1 MIAHSGSAL
10 FYFGVT
16 PNFVS
21 HSPIASNE
29 MVTLEPKR
37 NLMNRLG
44 IALSGLRQEATTAI
58 FPSRRWILLLV
69 ITCLVAMGV
78 SGYLGWVSLT
88 SSKVAGCGGG
98 QVFNCGHVISS
109 RWSLWMGV
117 PVSLLAVGLYAGMGV
132 ALFVG
137 GSSQFGASIRYA
149 GWITVT
155 LFALAAGM
163 AAIWFVL
170 LQLFVIQHFC
180 SYCLV
185 AHGCGLIM
193 ASVVFWKQTVGARS
207 MKLIS
212 SFSVVGIGFLI
223 CGQLIAKP
231 PATYSIETFEMP
243 TAEPETFEFSAPATS
258 TGQETDAPLFEA
270 PITNDQ
276 DHTGTTPIH
285 RRPPIEPGM
294 SFVAMLRPDLLFA
307 TQVAQGGSP
316 QDDNSL
322 KSDQQK
328 NSESTSATAGTKDK
342 AKRRLVSMNGGSVR
356 LDIAQWPLV
365 GSLNAKYVFVE
376 MFDYSC
382 SHCRKTHWAI
392 KGAAEKLGGD
402 LAVVVL
408 PVPLNASCNNSVKV
422 TSSQSIESC
431 EIAEL
436 AVSVWRIDA
445 TKFAAFHNWMFAG
458 DKAPTF
464 AKAKAHAETLINAEK
479 LVAELSSKVPSQY
492 IAKNVE
498 LYKRAGSGNVP
509 KLIFPRTTIVGEFT
523 SINALVD
530 VILRETK

>member
-1 MIAHSGSAL
+1 
-10 FYFGVT
+10 
-16 PNFVS
+16 
-21 HSPIASNE
+21 
-29 MVTLEPKR
+29 
-37 NLMNRLG
+37 
-44 IALSGLRQEATTAI
+44 
-58 FPSRRWILLLV
+58 
-69 ITCLVAMGV
+69 
-78 SGYLGWVSLT
+78 
-88 SSKVAGCGGG
+88 
-98 QVFNCGHVISS
+98 
-109 RWSLWMGV
+109 
-117 PVSLLAVGLYAGMGV
+117 
-132 ALFVG
+132 
-137 GSSQFGASIRYA
+137 
-149 GWITVT
+149 
-155 LFALAAGM
+155 
-163 AAIWFVL
+163 
-170 LQLFVIQHFC
+170 
-180 SYCLV
+180 
-185 AHGCGLIM
+185 
-193 ASVVFWKQTVGARS
+193 
-207 MKLIS
+207 
-212 SFSVVGIGFLI
+212 
-223 CGQLIAKP
+223 
-231 PATYSIETFEMP
+231 
-243 TAEPETFEFSAPATS
+243 
-258 TGQETDAPLFEA
+258 
-270 PITNDQ
+270 
-276 DHTGTTPIH
+276 
-285 RRPPIEPGM
+285 M

-422 TSSQSIESC
+422 TSSQFIESC

-464 AKAKAHAETLINAEK
+464 AKAKAHAETLINEEK

-523 SINALVD
+523 SIDALVD